1 MIVIFNVEVNKINY
15 QLKVIFETHE
25 LEDNRTVPIELTF
38 YIKKDNKEGD
48 RNIYEKSFSNWSD
61 RIFRKIF
68 N

>member
-38 YIKKDNKEGD
+38 YIKKDNK
-48 RNIYEKSFSNWSD
+48 
-61 RIFRKIF
+61 
-68 N
+68 